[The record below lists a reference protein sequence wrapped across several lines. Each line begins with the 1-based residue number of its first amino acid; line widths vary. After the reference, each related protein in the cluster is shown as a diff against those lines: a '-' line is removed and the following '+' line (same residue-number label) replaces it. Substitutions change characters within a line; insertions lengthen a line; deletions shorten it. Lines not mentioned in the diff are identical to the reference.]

1 MSRLSKALFLG
12 LIFFHHCNPTN
23 VQPSLL
29 EGTIAGLSYRYQ
41 FGKAQPVVNTDLYD
55 SKLFGED
62 QVEEDPCLINFS
74 SRGYISIQLPFKE
87 GLPSTPEVSL
97 SSIYQLQMKVTPLL
111 GFIDTVLIGCMNA
124 YMEVDYDSI
133 NWVEGTFILDKCY

>member
-1 MSRLSKALFLG
+1 MSKLFKALFLG
-12 LIFFHHCNPTN
+12 LIFFNHCNPTN

-41 FGKAQPVVNTDLYD
+41 FGKAQPVDNTDLYD

-74 SRGYISIQLPFKE
+74 SRGYISVQLPFKE
-87 GLPSTPEVSL
+87 GFYQVPQRFLL
-97 SSIYQLQMKVTPLL
+97 SSIYQGSQMKVFPLL
-111 GFIDTVLIGCMNA
+111 LVL
-124 YMEVDYDSI
+124 
-133 NWVEGTFILDKCY
+133 LR

>member
-1 MSRLSKALFLG
+1 MSKLFKALFLG

-74 SRGYISIQLPFKE
+74 SRGYISRSVALQGGL
-87 GLPSTPEVSL
+87 LPSTFR
-97 SSIYQLQMKVTPLL
+97 
-111 GFIDTVLIGCMNA
+111 GFYYLPFTRGHR
-124 YMEVDYDSI
+124 
-133 NWVEGTFILDKCY
+133 